1 MEIAK
6 WERGFETLFKA
17 DAQRVATEILSIG
30 ESATPQQIVAKG
42 RDAETELHKCF
53 DWNDQT
59 AAEKYRLHQARQIV
73 CHLVIQRPE
82 GNMPKQETRYFFK
95 VRENEGY
102 KPTER
107 IYRNADEHSLLL
119 QRARAELAAFQRK
132 YSGLTELSE
141 LFDAISAA
149 ISG

>member
-17 DAQRVATEILSIG
+17 DAQQVAAEILSIG
-30 ESATPQQIVAKG
+30 ESATPQQIVAKAK
-42 RDAETELHKCF
+42 DAKTELHKCF

-59 AAEKYRLHQARQIV
+59 AAEKYRIHQARQIV

-82 GNMPKQETRYFFK
+82 SNTPKQEMRFFFK

-107 IYRNADEHSLLL
+107 IFRNEDEHALLL
-119 QRARAELAAFQRK
+119 ARARAELAAFQRK
-132 YSGLTELSE
+132 YNGLTELSG
-141 LFDAISAA
+141 LFAAINAA
-149 ISG
+149 IS